1 MIGIE
6 TIVEDG
12 RWNQAFSDAE
22 ALAARSFEAARAKD
36 ARLAGAV
43 ALLLA
48 DDALLKDLNKRF
60 RGKDNPTNVLSFP
73 SGEKAPGFIG
83 DIAIA
88 YETCALEA
96 SQKNV
101 ALADHAAHL
110 IVHGLLHL
118 AGHDHEND
126 ADADAME
133 ALEIEILDA
142 LGVSN
147 PYAHEERVD

>member
-6 TIVEDG
+6 TVVEDG
-12 RWNQAFSDAE
+12 RWADAVGDAE
-22 ALAARSFEAARAKD
+22 ALAARSFEAAQAKE
-36 ARLAGAV
+36 ARLAGAI

-60 RGKDNPTNVLSFP
+60 RGKDKPTNVLSFP
-73 SGEKAPGFIG
+73 SGEEAPGFIG

-88 YETCALEA
+88 YETCAIEA
-96 SQKNV
+96 AQKNI

-126 ADADAME
+126 SDAEAME

-142 LGVSN
+142 MGVSN
-147 PYAHEERVD
+147 PYACEERVD